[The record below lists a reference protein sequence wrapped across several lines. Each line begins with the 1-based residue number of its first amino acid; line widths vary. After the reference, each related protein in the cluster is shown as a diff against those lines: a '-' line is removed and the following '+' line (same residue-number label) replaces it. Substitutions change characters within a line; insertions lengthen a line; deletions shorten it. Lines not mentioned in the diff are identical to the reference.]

1 MKWKLTVILSLLVL
15 VGTGG
20 AVAQDNLFEEAG
32 HALGHSRWVQIRLL
46 PAIQIALEADDV
58 VLVQSVDHPAKSFAM
73 RIDGKASAADC
84 EVTEKNDTQ
93 YTVATESKNKWVT
106 GTTTT
111 STNYWSRCQFPE
123 GTADRAVR
131 AREIVVQVAMTNG
144 STKPHPLKPKGLSK
158 FQRLDK

>member
-1 MKWKLTVILSLLVL
+1 MKWKLTVMLSMLVL
-15 VGTGG
+15 AGTGG

-32 HALGHSRWVQIRLL
+32 HALGHSRWVLIRLL

-58 VLVQSVDHPAKSFAM
+58 VLVQSVDHPAKGFAM

-84 EVTEKNDTQ
+84 EVTEQKDMEF
-93 YTVATESKNKWVT
+93 TVASESKNKWTT

-111 STNYWSRCQFPE
+111 TTTYWSRCLFPE
-123 GTADRAVR
+123 GTAKSAVN